1 MAEYAL
7 YMGGLA
13 GNTNNQI
20 VPQNTP
26 CIITGYADHQRRR
39 DYAVTRQLDFRP
51 RVPYGGIDGVVDQK
65 DYCWYQSLLASG
77 TDVEVGDFLNLI
89 VITPYSRIERIA
101 VNVVLPK
108 TGLVMT
114 VVRRQ
119 DVCGTPPTSTIAVTA
134 EANSPLAVDA
144 IGATEGIFFSTNIP
158 TTTAASASLL
168 VTSFVS
174 LEVTAVPSVTPED
187 GGHLGGLF
195 LIAQAEV
202 VDWGSYDFN
211 GNA

>member
-13 GNTNNQI
+13 GNTNNQM

-26 CIITGYADHQRRR
+26 CDITGYADHQRRR
-39 DYAVTRQLDFRP
+39 SYAVTRQLDFRP
-51 RVPYGGIDGVVDQK
+51 RVPYGGIDVAVDQK
-65 DYCWYQSLLASG
+65 DLAWYQALLDAG
-77 TDVEVGDFLNLI
+77 TDIEVGDFLNLI
-89 VITPYSRIERIA
+89 VITPYSRLEFVEI
-101 VNVVLPK
+101 NVVLPV

-114 VVRRQ
+114 AVRRQ
-119 DVCGTPPTSTIAVTA
+119 DVCPGSPAESTVSLTA
-134 EANSPLAVDA
+134 ASNSPLAVNA
-144 IGATEGIFFSTNIP
+144 IGATEGIFFSTRIDS
-158 TTTAASASLL
+158 TLL
-168 VTSFVS
+168 ETSFVS
-174 LEVTAVPSVTPED
+174 LEVTAVPGTGNALD
-187 GGHLGGLF
+187 DLF